1 MLTANGF
8 KKPDLDKVTSIL
20 KCLNISDDDMPKLMQ
35 VLLDAELVDEFL
47 YACADFLVEGM
58 IKG

>member
-1 MLTANGF
+1 
-8 KKPDLDKVTSIL
+8 
-20 KCLNISDDDMPKLMQ
+20 MPKLMQ